1 MLRGAKT
8 ISITAMIRLVF
19 TNEHKIYNT
28 SQGRITIDKNFM
40 PILQEIRMYGI
51 EAEKLPES
59 SFMNCDNKEEASDC
73 IFTPFII
80 GGDGDYTFNQIN
92 WTNMFIMKQLGCYV
106 NPNIEDLLQVYN
118 LNDLLEKLPAET
130 RNIIDQEQQKYK
142 VDRLIELSKPLEQKL
157 YDLRKE
163 VVNNTTELAYIKAN
177 IRQIMKAL
185 GIEKKIEP
193 IIEKPQINMMNME
206 EMLKDLE
213 EIEIK
218 EVSRNNILK
227 QSMDENIK
235 QTRILSEEIKKGQ
248 EVINRNIWEIYKE
261 IEKFDMEKYQ
271 EKHGIT
277 NKRKNKEISTEE
289 LEVKEANKIAEILYQ
304 TGSELDYLM
313 EIMNPKKQEKQE
325 DKKNKGI
332 SINMMNVLE
341 NIDDDEIEEV
351 MGQEE
356 EKIEQI
362 RKEFQYATKINIKE
376 DENLQINMERQ
387 VEPKNKKVLEF
398 SEIKNKKEL
407 QSFLGLVNQARNY
420 IPNLARLTAKI
431 SRLAG
436 EKSIWTWNEQTK
448 KIIEQIKKLC
458 QNLPKLTIPIDN
470 NVK

>member
-1 MLRGAKT
+1 MN
-8 ISITAMIRLVF
+8 SIKVL
-19 TNEHKIYNT
+19 E
-28 SQGRITIDKNFM
+28 
-40 PILQEIRMYGI
+40 PRMYGI

-59 SFMNCDNKEEASDC
+59 SFMNYDNKEEASDC

-80 GGDGDYTFNQIN
+80 GGDGDYTFNQVN

-118 LNDLLEKLPAET
+118 LNDLLEKLPIET
-130 RNIIDQEQQKYK
+130 KNIIDQEQQKYK

-163 VVNNTTELAYIKAN
+163 VVNNTTELAYIKVN

-206 EMLKDLE
+206 EMLKALE

-271 EKHGIT
+271 EKHGMI
-277 NKRKNKEISTEE
+277 NKGKNKEISKEE
-289 LEVKEANKIAEILYQ
+289 LEIKESNKIAEILYQ

-325 DKKNKGI
+325 KYKG
-332 SINMMNVLE
+332 
-341 NIDDDEIEEV
+341 
-351 MGQEE
+351 
-356 EKIEQI
+356 
-362 RKEFQYATKINIKE
+362 R
-376 DENLQINMERQ
+376 
-387 VEPKNKKVLEF
+387 
-398 SEIKNKKEL
+398 
-407 QSFLGLVNQARNY
+407 
-420 IPNLARLTAKI
+420 
-431 SRLAG
+431 
-436 EKSIWTWNEQTK
+436 
-448 KIIEQIKKLC
+448 
-458 QNLPKLTIPIDN
+458 
-470 NVK
+470 